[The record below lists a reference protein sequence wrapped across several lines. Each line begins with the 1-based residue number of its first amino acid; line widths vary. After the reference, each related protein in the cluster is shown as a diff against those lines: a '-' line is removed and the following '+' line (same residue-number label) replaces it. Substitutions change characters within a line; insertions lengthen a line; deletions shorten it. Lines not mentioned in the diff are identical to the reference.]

1 MLYTSFYAYLRSI
14 KNTDMG
20 KSERHKHKR
29 IISPG
34 NIYIC
39 CGRENVYYIFIY
51 CFPLIA
57 SIIF

>member
-34 NIYIC
+34 NIYI
-39 CGRENVYYIFIY
+39 YIYVVVEKTFTTY
-51 CFPLIA
+51 LFTVFL
-57 SIIF
+57 